1 MAPQMTLKQFM
12 DSPTLQ
18 QKYLEEG
25 KKFINIL
32 RSEEKANLEKM
43 APELREQYI
52 KDGRGH
58 AARYGNPAGSIFEDI
73 YKQYD
78 KN

>member
-1 MAPQMTLKQFM
+1 MAPHMTLKQFM
-12 DSPTLQ
+12 ASPTLQ
-18 QKYLEEG
+18 QKYLGAG
-25 KKFINIL
+25 KKFFNTL
-32 RSEEKANLEKM
+32 RAEEKEKLDKM

-58 AARYGNPAGSIFEDI
+58 AARYGNSAGSIFEDI